1 MKRLATETLMQGKAI
16 NKNANSLDDVVSHKT
31 KLQWLRIT
39 TAQTFFIYKWKSFF
53 RRCQCFAWDAALSLF
68 QAVKERYKPTISKV
82 TNASLFTNLD
92 MFQRKMPIQ
101 FMKKLTKSSMLVN
114 TSFLIIIILTT
125 QERCSVPKLGEWYK
139 VVWCSGSGQA
149 VKMCWNMLTTTYFKS
164 LNLPLLS
171 QTMIHSVFEALLK
184 RAEHIREY

>member
-1 MKRLATETLMQGKAI
+1 MKRLATETLMQGKVI

-39 TAQTFFIYKWKSFF
+39 IAQTFFIYKWKSFF
-53 RRCQCFAWDAALSLF
+53 RRCQCFETLSLF
-68 QAVKERYKPTISKV
+68 QAVKERHKPTISKV
-82 TNASLFTNLD
+82 TNASLSTNLD

-149 VKMCWNMLTTTYFKS
+149 VMCWNMLTTTYFKS

-184 RAEHIREY
+184 RAEDIREY